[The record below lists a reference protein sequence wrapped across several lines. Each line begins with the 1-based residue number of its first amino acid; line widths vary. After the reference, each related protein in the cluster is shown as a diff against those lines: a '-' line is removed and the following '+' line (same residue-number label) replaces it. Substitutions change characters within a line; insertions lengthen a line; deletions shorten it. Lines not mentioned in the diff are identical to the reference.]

1 MDSLAHK
8 FTLRAFQGPFRDY
21 RVFTSLAQP
30 TLRKGSG
37 NSPALDLCTGIH
49 TTSHYIM
56 NNLCECLLLA
66 ILVPCECLEPRC
78 GVTQLVDARVTRPFS
93 SPTHNKKGVGGYARL
108 GFYSPCLSPRVIIQ
122 VKQSYCQDVSPA
134 WPAR

>member
-1 MDSLAHK
+1 MDSFAHK

-56 NNLCECLLLA
+56 MQ
-66 ILVPCECLEPRC
+66 RYYC
-78 GVTQLVDARVTRPFS
+78 GVTQLIDARVTRPFS
-93 SPTHNKKGVGGYARL
+93 WPPPTIKRGK
-108 GFYSPCLSPRVIIQ
+108 P
-122 VKQSYCQDVSPA
+122 D
-134 WPAR
+134 